1 MTSAKWAQKF
11 YTRHYPDMGSTSDL
25 LNQISHSAR
34 PIRSTTQIW
43 VVTRHQYGVSA
54 LVSQKLIWRG
64 NQTKTWP
71 DITSYLAKWILNN
84 YFLTLPEVGKLI
96 ILIMVIELSG
106 EQFGLK
112 SFDLSQV
119 WFQAKIARHEVEL
132 TPYYS
137 QFKIAEF
144 NQYQQWLAVAPDK
157 VARYPPYSLTYILK
171 PC

>member
-1 MTSAKWAQKF
+1 MTSEKWAQKF
-11 YTRHYPDMGSTSDL
+11 YTRHYPDLGSDASSVWSFCARFSEVHLERKPVVASPNVGRFLRLT
-25 LNQISHSAR
+25 LNQI
-34 PIRSTTQIW
+34 
-43 VVTRHQYGVSA
+43 
-54 LVSQKLIWRG
+54 L
-64 NQTKTWP
+64 TWYYVLLSKMN
-71 DITSYLAKWILNN
+71 T

-119 WFQAKIARHEVEL
+119 WFQTKIARHEVEL
-132 TPYYS
+132 SPYYS

-144 NQYQQWLAVAPDK
+144 NQYRQWLAVAPDK